1 LLPDG
6 KNHWEKKMCFKKIL
20 IANRGEIALRIIRT
34 CREMG
39 ISTVAV
45 YSDADRDSRHVRLAG
60 EAVHIGPALSRKS
73 YLNQDAVIEAARQT
87 GADAVHPGYGFLSEN
102 AGFAQACHDS
112 GITFIGP
119 SASTIAAAG
128 DKSAARKV
136 LMSLG
141 IPVIPGSGD
150 VIATP
155 EAACDAADQVGYP
168 VILKAAGGGGGRG
181 MRIAATRQDLLAAF
195 AVASAEAGAA
205 FGNPAL
211 YLEKYIERPRHIEIQ
226 VLGDRSGHYVHL
238 GERECSIQMR
248 YQKLIEEAPSCFV
261 DASLREELGRT
272 AIRIA
277 KAFDYVNA
285 GTMEFLVDKDKNYY
299 FMEVNARVQ
308 VEHPVTELI
317 TGIDI
322 VRKQIEI
329 AAGLELGLSQSDI
342 RFQGWAM
349 ECRINASD
357 PSDNFMPS
365 PGEITSVTFP
375 GGPGV
380 RLDTHI
386 HDRYMVTPFY
396 DSLIGK
402 LCVWAPDRSLAV
414 NRMKRALEEFEIN
427 GIATTIG
434 FYKQVFENP
443 NFRAGEID
451 THFLEQMNKG

>member
-1 LLPDG
+1 MG
-6 KNHWEKKMCFKKIL
+6 FNKIL

-39 ISTVAV
+39 IRTVAV
-45 YSDADRDSRHVRLAG
+45 YSDADRDSRHVRLAD
-60 EAVHIGPALSRKS
+60 ESVHIGPALSRKS
-73 YLNQDAVIEAARQT
+73 YLNQEAVIEAARQT
-87 GADAVHPGYGFLSEN
+87 GADALHPGYGFLSEN
-102 AGFAQACHDS
+102 AAFAQACRDS

-128 DKSAARKV
+128 DKSAARQT
-136 LMSLG
+136 LMGLG

-181 MRIAATRQDLLAAF
+181 MRIAADRQALLAAF

-226 VLGDRSGHYVHL
+226 VLGDRFGHYVHL

-248 YQKLIEEAPSCFV
+248 YQKLIEEAPSPFV
-261 DASLREELGRT
+261 DPSLREELGRT

-329 AAGLELGLSQSDI
+329 AAGQELGLSQSDI

-365 PGEITSVTFP
+365 PGEIASVIFP

-414 NRMKRALEEFEIN
+414 NRMKRALDEFEIT

-434 FYKQVFENP
+434 FYRQVFDHP
-443 NFRAGEID
+443 KFRAGEID

>member
-1 LLPDG
+1 MG
-6 KNHWEKKMCFKKIL
+6 FNKIL

-39 ISTVAV
+39 IRTVAV
-45 YSDADRDSRHVRLAG
+45 YSDADRDSRHVRLAD
-60 EAVHIGPALSRKS
+60 ESVHIGPALSRKS
-73 YLNQDAVIEAARQT
+73 YLNQEAVIEAARQT
-87 GADAVHPGYGFLSEN
+87 GADALHPGYGFLSEN
-102 AGFAQACHDS
+102 AAFAQACRDS

-128 DKSAARKV
+128 DKSAARQT
-136 LMSLG
+136 LMGLG

-181 MRIAATRQDLLAAF
+181 MRIAADRQALLAAF

-226 VLGDRSGHYVHL
+226 VLGDRFGHYVHL

-248 YQKLIEEAPSCFV
+248 YQKLIEEAPSPFV
-261 DASLREELGRT
+261 DPSLREELGRT

-329 AAGLELGLSQSDI
+329 AAGQELGLSQSDI

-365 PGEITSVTFP
+365 PGEIASVNFP

-414 NRMKRALEEFEIN
+414 NRMKRALDEFEIT

-434 FYKQVFENP
+434 FYRQVFDHP
-443 NFRAGEID
+443 KFRAGEID

>member
-1 LLPDG
+1 
-6 KNHWEKKMCFKKIL
+6 MFFKKIL

-39 ISTVAV
+39 IPTVAV
-45 YSDADRDSRHVRLAG
+45 YSDADRDSLHVRRAD

-73 YLNQDAVIEAARQT
+73 YLNQAAVIAAAKQT
-87 GADAVHPGYGFLSEN
+87 GADAVHPGYGFLSES
-102 AGFAQACHDS
+102 AAFAQACHDS
-112 GITFIGP
+112 GLTFIGP
-119 SASTIAAAG
+119 SARTIARAG
-128 DKSAARKV
+128 DKSAARQT
-136 LMSLG
+136 LMELG

-150 VIATP
+150 VITSP
-155 EAACDAADQVGYP
+155 DAACDTAEKVGYP

-181 MRIAATRQDLLAAF
+181 MRIARSRQDLAAAF
-195 AVASAEAGAA
+195 SVASAEAGAA

-211 YLEKYIERPRHIEIQ
+211 YLEKYIEKPRHIEIQ
-226 VLGDRSGHYVHL
+226 ILGDQSGSHVHL

-248 YQKLIEEAPSCFV
+248 YQKLIEEAPSPFV
-261 DASLREELGRT
+261 DEPLREQLGST

-277 KAFDYVNA
+277 KAFEYTNA
-285 GTMEFLVDKDKNYY
+285 GTMEFLVDRNRNFY

-329 AAGLELGLSQSDI
+329 AAGRELGLTQSDI
-342 RFQGWAM
+342 RFDGWAM

-357 PSDNFMPS
+357 PADNFMPS
-365 PGEITSVTFP
+365 PGKITSVKFP

-386 HDRYMVTPFY
+386 YDQYLVTPFY

-402 LCVWAPDRSLAV
+402 LCVWAPDRDQAV
-414 NRMKRALEEFEIN
+414 RRMKRALDEFEIT
-427 GIATTIG
+427 GIATPID
-434 FYKQVFENP
+434 FYKKVMTHERFQN
-443 NFRAGEID
+443 GDLD
-451 THFLEQMNKG
+451 THFLEQMDTL

>member
-1 LLPDG
+1 MG
-6 KNHWEKKMCFKKIL
+6 FNKIL

-39 ISTVAV
+39 IRTVAV
-45 YSDADRDSRHVRLAG
+45 YSDADRDSRHVRLAD
-60 EAVHIGPALSRKS
+60 ESVHIGPALSRKS
-73 YLNQDAVIEAARQT
+73 YLNQEAVIEAARQT
-87 GADAVHPGYGFLSEN
+87 GADALHPGYGFLSEN
-102 AGFAQACHDS
+102 AAFAQACRDS

-128 DKSAARKV
+128 DKSAARQT
-136 LMSLG
+136 LMGLG

-181 MRIAATRQDLLAAF
+181 MRIAADRQALLAAF

-226 VLGDRSGHYVHL
+226 VLGDRFGHYVHL

-248 YQKLIEEAPSCFV
+248 YQKLIEEAPSPFV
-261 DASLREELGRT
+261 DPSLREELGRT

-317 TGIDI
+317 TGI
-322 VRKQIEI
+322 
-329 AAGLELGLSQSDI
+329 AAGQELGLSQSDI

-365 PGEITSVTFP
+365 PGEIASVIFP

-414 NRMKRALEEFEIN
+414 NRMKRALDEFEIT

-434 FYKQVFENP
+434 FYRQVFDHP
-443 NFRAGEID
+443 KFRAGEID

>member
-1 LLPDG
+1 MGGTGMGL
-6 KNHWEKKMCFKKIL
+6 KKIL

-39 ISTVAV
+39 IRTVAV
-45 YSDADRDSRHVRLAG
+45 YSDADRDSRHVRLAD
-60 EAVHIGPALSRKS
+60 EAVPIGPALSRKS
-73 YLNQDAVIEAARQT
+73 YLNQEAVIEAARQT

-102 AGFAQACHDS
+102 AAFARACQDS

-136 LMSLG
+136 LMNSG
-141 IPVIPGSGD
+141 IPVIPGSEE
-150 VIATP
+150 VIVSP

-181 MRIAATRQDLLAAF
+181 MRIASDRQALLAAF

-226 VLGDRSGHYVHL
+226 VLGDRFGHYVHL

-248 YQKLIEEAPSCFV
+248 YQKLIEEAPSPFV
-261 DASLREELGRT
+261 DPSLREELGRT

-329 AAGLELGLSQSDI
+329 AAGLELGLSQPDI
-342 RFQGWAM
+342 RFHGWAM

-402 LCVWAPDRSLAV
+402 LCVWAPDRPLAV
-414 NRMKRALEEFEIN
+414 NRMKRALEEFEIT

-434 FYKQVFENP
+434 FYKQVFDNP
-443 NFRAGEID
+443 RFRAGEID
-451 THFLEQMNKG
+451 THFLEQMNRG

>member
-1 LLPDG
+1 
-6 KNHWEKKMCFKKIL
+6 
-20 IANRGEIALRIIRT
+20 
-34 CREMG
+34 MG
-39 ISTVAV
+39 IRTVAV
-45 YSDADRDSRHVRLAG
+45 YSDADRDSRHVRLAD
-60 EAVHIGPALSRKS
+60 ESVHIGPALSRKS
-73 YLNQDAVIEAARQT
+73 YLNQEAVIEAARQT
-87 GADAVHPGYGFLSEN
+87 GADALHPGYGFLSEN
-102 AGFAQACHDS
+102 AAFAQACRDS

-128 DKSAARKV
+128 DKSAARQT
-136 LMSLG
+136 LMGLG

-181 MRIAATRQDLLAAF
+181 MRIAADRQALLAAF

-226 VLGDRSGHYVHL
+226 VLGDRFGHYVHL

-248 YQKLIEEAPSCFV
+248 YQKLIEEAPSPFV
-261 DASLREELGRT
+261 DPSLREELGRT

-329 AAGLELGLSQSDI
+329 AAGQELGLSQSDI

-365 PGEITSVTFP
+365 PGEIASVIFP

-414 NRMKRALEEFEIN
+414 NRMKRALDEFEIT

-434 FYKQVFENP
+434 FYRQVFDHP
-443 NFRAGEID
+443 KFRAGEID